1 MNVRLAY
8 RRLGALVLREMMS
21 KTVIEVRNLWA
32 GYGHETVLQDIDF
45 TAYARDFVGII
56 GPNGGGKTTFLKIL
70 LGLLQPWRGSVH
82 IVGESVARGRH
93 HMGYVPQIA
102 EFDRDFPI
110 TVWDVVRMGLLH
122 PGKLLRRYT
131 SADNEQA
138 AEALRRVDMLDLR
151 RRPIGAL
158 SGGQRQR
165 AYIARALAAEPQILL
180 LDEPTA
186 SVDPQIRTSI
196 YDLLHELNEHITI
209 IIISH
214 DVGAIS
220 SFVKSIGCL
229 NRHLFYYHEKEL
241 TTEMLEAAYQCPI
254 DLIAH
259 GVPHRVLPEHRHNG
273 HEQKDLSHVG

>member
-1 MNVRLAY
+1 MGSEAGRAVFGVQL
-8 RRLGALVLREMMS
+8 MS
-21 KTVIEVRNLWA
+21 KTVIEVRRLSA
-32 GYGHETVLQDIDF
+32 GYDNEIVLQDVNF

-70 LGLLQPWRGSVH
+70 LGLLTPWDGSVQ
-82 IVGESVARGRH
+82 IMSEPVQRGRRH
-93 HMGYVPQIA
+93 LGYVPQIA
-102 EFDRDFPI
+102 EFDRAFPI
-110 TVWDVVRMGLLH
+110 TAWDVVRMGLLR
-122 PGKLLRRYT
+122 PGKLFRRYN
-131 SADNEQA
+131 SADNDRA
-138 AEALRRVDMLDLR
+138 AEALRRVNMLDLR

-165 AYIARALAAEPQILL
+165 VYIARALVAQPQILL

-186 SVDPQIRTSI
+186 SVDPQIRSSL
-196 YDLLHELNEHITI
+196 YDLLRELNDHITI

-229 NRHLFYYHEKEL
+229 NRHLFYHHEKEL

-259 GVPHRVLPEHRHNG
+259 GVPHRVLPEHHLNG
-273 HEQKDLSHVG
+273 KERKDVQHAD